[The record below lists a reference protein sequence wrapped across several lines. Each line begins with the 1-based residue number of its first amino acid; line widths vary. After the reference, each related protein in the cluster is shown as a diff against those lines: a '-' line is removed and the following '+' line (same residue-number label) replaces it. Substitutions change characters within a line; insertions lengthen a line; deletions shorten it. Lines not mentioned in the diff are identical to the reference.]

1 MTQQLD
7 LQRSRAQERTLHE
20 ITVVLSLRAR
30 ANSECYFDHEC
41 KATNRKKREEKYKWI
56 FFSFIELYSLLIS
69 HLTGLDSETVC
80 TLILSP
86 FW

>member
-41 KATNRKKREEKYKWI
+41 KATNRKKREEKYK
-56 FFSFIELYSLLIS
+56 
-69 HLTGLDSETVC
+69 
-80 TLILSP
+80 
-86 FW
+86 